1 MALADER
8 SGGQLRLP
16 LRPAKALSG
25 RGRERPDLP
34 VSVRCRERGVSRVA
48 RLPRPQDLES
58 ADLAKVA
65 MCAVFAL
72 PLPSDFLPR
81 QPLRNS
87 EDVLIPFP
95 LPCLTGI
102 APSLTKYAASVRPQT
117 NLPI

>member
-58 ADLAKVA
+58 ADSAKVA
-65 MCAVFAL
+65 MCVVFAL
-72 PLPSDFLPR
+72 LLPSDFLPR
-81 QPLRNS
+81 QPRRNS
-87 EDVLIPFP
+87 EDVVIPFP
-95 LPCLTGI
+95 LPCLGSI
-102 APSLTKYAASVRPQT
+102 ANSLTKYASTALPQAVFA
-117 NLPI
+117 I